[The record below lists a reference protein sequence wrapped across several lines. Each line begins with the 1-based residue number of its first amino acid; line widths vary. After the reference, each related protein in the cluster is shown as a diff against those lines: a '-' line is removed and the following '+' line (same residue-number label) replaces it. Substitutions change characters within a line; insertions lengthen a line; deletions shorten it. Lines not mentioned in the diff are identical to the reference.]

1 MNAPARRTGLS
12 PVKRRQILAGARLA
26 FGELGYQRASV
37 DLVASRAGV
46 GKATVY
52 NHFGDKK
59 ALFAACYSED
69 ADEIRDE
76 LRRSLQSVGGD
87 LELAMRRVGEQ
98 LLRILTSS
106 AFVSLHRHVVAEA
119 DRFPE
124 VGETFFA
131 RGPVVVYQ
139 AIADWLERWEELGV
153 LRLGDPRAAAVQFVL
168 LCQGDLVVRAQLGIL
183 PSPSAAE
190 VRATIRRAV
199 ATFLAAYRSPVGPP
213 PRAPGRR

>member
-1 MNAPARRTGLS
+1 MTAPARRTELS

-26 FGELGYQRASV
+26 FGELGYERASV

-69 ADEIRDE
+69 ADQVREE
-76 LRRSLQSVGGD
+76 LRRSLRVVGGD
-87 LELAMRRVGEQ
+87 PVAAMQRVGEQ
-98 LLRILTSS
+98 LLRVLVSP
-106 AFVSLHRHVVAEA
+106 AFVSLHRHAVAEA

-131 RGPVVVYQ
+131 RGPTVVYG
-139 AIADWLERWEELGV
+139 AVAEWLERWERLGV
-153 LRLGDPRAAAVQFVL
+153 LRLDDARAAAVQFVL
-168 LCQGDLVVRAQLGIL
+168 LCQGDLVVRAQLGVL
-183 PSPSAAE
+183 RRPSAAE
-190 VRATIRRAV
+190 VRATVRRAV
-199 ATFLAAYRSPVGPP
+199 RTFLAAH
-213 PRAPGRR
+213 RA